1 MTSYAEKQKD
11 VYKKTNDMFIADE
24 KTYAD
29 IGLSFFDS
37 ARLLMEDTA
46 KSNMTAVKEATKV
59 ATKAVTPA
67 K

>member
-1 MTSYAEKQKD
+1 
-11 VYKKTNDMFIADE
+11 MFSADA
-24 KTYAD
+24 KYYAD
-29 IGLSFFDS
+29 IGVSFCDS
-37 ARLLMEDTA
+37 ARLLMKDTA